1 MKKLS
6 DLRKI
11 FEQTNVE
18 DSQQIMKTASTT
30 RKTTPARKTTLKQED
45 KPHLQCGQEEMTK
58 TTDIKFDFKFGR
70 FDNVGRQQ
78 EIL

>member
-1 MKKLS
+1 MQYQLYCTH
-6 DLRKI
+6 I
-11 FEQTNVE
+11 FYLENKGCKYKVFWN
-18 DSQQIMKTASTT
+18 AFF
-30 RKTTPARKTTLKQED
+30 RKTTLKQED